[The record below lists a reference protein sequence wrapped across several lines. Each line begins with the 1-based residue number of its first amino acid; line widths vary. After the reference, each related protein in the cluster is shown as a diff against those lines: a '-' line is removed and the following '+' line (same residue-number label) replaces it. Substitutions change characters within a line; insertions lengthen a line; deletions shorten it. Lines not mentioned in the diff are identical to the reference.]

1 MKVINACEN
10 PNDELCNVFM
20 KLHRLMGY
28 NYQIEKCRFQERI
41 LTDELLSIELE
52 ITNIGIAP
60 MYYDWDVEFG
70 ILSNEKKLLKIF
82 ETDYKTSGILPGDK
96 NIFRVDES
104 LPNLSKGRYNLGVRI
119 VQPNSQNEKSNV
131 WKLDSRNTY
140 ILFSNEVEVI
150 SGYWDSQNALE
161 GGWSILGEFDIE

>member
-1 MKVINACEN
+1 
-10 PNDELCNVFM
+10 
-20 KLHRLMGY
+20 MGY
-28 NYQIEKCRFQERI
+28 NYQIEKCRFKERV

-52 ITNIGIAP
+52 IINIGVAP
-60 MYYDWDVEFG
+60 MYYDWDIEFG

-104 LPNLSKGRYNLGVRI
+104 LPNLSKGKYNLGVRI
-119 VQPNSQNEKSNV
+119 VQPNSQNEKSDI

-140 ILFSNEVEVI
+140 ILFSNEIEVI
-150 SGYWDSQNALE
+150 NGYWNSQNALE
-161 GGWSILGEFDIE
+161 GGWSILGDFKIE

>member
-10 PNDELCNVFM
+10 ESDELCDVFM

-41 LTDELLSIELE
+41 LIDELLSIELE
-52 ITNIGIAP
+52 ITNIGVAP
-60 MYYDWDVEFG
+60 MYYDWDIEFG
-70 ILSNEKKLLKIF
+70 ILSNEKKLLKVF
-82 ETDYKTSGILPGDK
+82 ETDYKTSTILPGD
-96 NIFRVDES
+96 NIIFKVKKS
-104 LPNLSKGRYNLGVRI
+104 LANLLKGKYNIGVRI
-119 VQPNSQNEKSNV
+119 VQPNSQNEKSDV

-150 SGYWDSQNALE
+150 SGYWDSQNALK